1 VGALLAGPAGGRSAS
16 RPYSVGVRLGDV
28 ANEDAQGYGK
38 PLDGVR
44 VLAAEQMQALPYATQ
59 MLARLG
65 ADVVKVEHP
74 EHGESGRASTPAM
87 LDPQGRPVGATYLRN
102 NFNKRSIGID
112 LKSPDGR
119 ALFLALV
126 PRFDVIAENFKPGT
140 MDRMGLGYDVVAAN
154 HPGAI
159 YLSIS
164 GFGNTVDTPY
174 RDWPAYASIVEA
186 MSGIYDYR
194 HPDEPPV
201 TIPVG
206 ALGDI
211 SSALF
216 GVIGVLAALRH
227 RERTGEGQYVDIAM
241 FDAMV
246 SMTDI
251 VTNFWSLGVRPEPDK
266 GLDVI
271 CEGFRASDGYVVVQI
286 VREHQ
291 FFNLADLVGHPEWK
305 DDARFATRAGW
316 GPHLEAV
323 IRPAVDAWASTRT
336 KLDAARE
343 LTAAGIVAGPSNH
356 ASDVISDPHVAARHM
371 LVEMP
376 RTDGVDEPVLVP
388 GNPVKLSNVSEGP
401 ETRVPWV
408 GEHTCDL
415 LAEELGLGAAELAG
429 LRERGV
435 IT

>member
-1 VGALLAGPAGGRSAS
+1 VSP
-16 RPYSVGVRLGDV
+16 VKLGDT
-28 ANEDAQGYGK
+28 ANDGARSFGK

-59 MLARLG
+59 MLSRLG

-87 LDPQGRPVGATYLRN
+87 VDPQGRNVGATYLRN
-102 NFNKRSIGID
+102 NFNKRSVGID
-112 LKSPDGR
+112 LKAPEGR
-119 ALFLALV
+119 DLFLALV

-140 MDRMGLGYDVVAAN
+140 MDRMGLGYDAIAAQ

-159 YLSIS
+159 YVSIS

-227 RERTGEGQYVDIAM
+227 RERTGVGQYVDIAM

-266 GLDVI
+266 ALQVI
-271 CEGFRASDGYVVVQI
+271 CEGFRASDGYVVMQI

-291 FFNLADLVGHPEWK
+291 FFKLAELIGHPEWK
-305 DDARFATRAGW
+305 DDPRFATRAGW
-316 GPHLEAV
+316 GPHLETV

-336 KLDAARE
+336 KLGAAQE

-356 ASDVISDPHVAARHM
+356 AADVIADPHVAARHM

-388 GNPVKLSNVSEGP
+388 GNPVKLSNMSEGP

-408 GEHTCDL
+408 GEHTAEL
-415 LAEELGLGAAELAG
+415 LAAELGLGAAELAA
-429 LRERGV
+429 LRDRGI